1 MPDEKS
7 EGIDSITNTT
17 VVRGGGP
24 RLRCEADCIRE
35 DEQNICHA
43 GSALQLRLGEC
54 TRKALF

>member
-17 VVRGGGP
+17 DVRGGGP
-24 RLRCEADCIRE
+24 RLWCAADCIRE
-35 DEQNICHA
+35 DEQNIRRA

-54 TRKALF
+54 TRKAFF